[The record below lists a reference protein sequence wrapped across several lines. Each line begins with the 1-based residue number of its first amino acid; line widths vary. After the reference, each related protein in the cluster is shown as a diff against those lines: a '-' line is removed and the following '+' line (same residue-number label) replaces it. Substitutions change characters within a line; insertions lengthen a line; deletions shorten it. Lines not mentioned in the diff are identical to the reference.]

1 MSYAILYYL
10 YRDAANRK
18 TYGEIAFPNP
28 KGLTEAEIEGAIRKT
43 LDGGEFFV
51 AESLGLPT
59 LYHDSYDPKHKD
71 EAHGY
76 HEFII
81 LGVEPE
87 LPEGVTLDERNI
99 HEMLK
104 AFLAESEKDWP
115 VVRDLDAEFGNAKV
129 SAKLDN
135 LIEVHVGK
143 LPSKTFATS
152 QLFWDCECDEHYIH
166 PASEAEC
173 YACMARRDESP
184 DSRVDEIQRYSDELP
199 LELVALVN
207 AAAESIDLGIAD
219 IPF

>member
-1 MSYAILYYL
+1 MHEELQIIYQSDKPYGI
-10 YRDAANRK
+10 RDKTGFLFFFTDSPFVNEKEQSELADFLLAALQLRK
-18 TYGEIAFPNP
+18 QHDASN
-28 KGLTEAEIEGAIRKT
+28 AE
-43 LDGGEFFV
+43 
-51 AESLGLPT
+51 
-59 LYHDSYDPKHKD
+59 
-71 EAHGY
+71 
-76 HEFII
+76 
-81 LGVEPE
+81 
-87 LPEGVTLDERNI
+87 
-99 HEMLK
+99 
-104 AFLAESEKDWP
+104 
-115 VVRDLDAEFGNAKV
+115 V
-129 SAKLDN
+129 SAKLSN

-143 LPSKTFATS
+143 PPSKTFATS